1 MIETLTKKV
10 SIKESK
16 DINSSGGVYP
26 MLASDWSE
34 VGRRALRASVP
45 HLVVQQHTEYW
56 LTNNSYTPTTA
67 KYCVTNSSYT
77 LTTAE

>member
-1 MIETLTKKV
+1 
-10 SIKESK
+10 
-16 DINSSGGVYP
+16 